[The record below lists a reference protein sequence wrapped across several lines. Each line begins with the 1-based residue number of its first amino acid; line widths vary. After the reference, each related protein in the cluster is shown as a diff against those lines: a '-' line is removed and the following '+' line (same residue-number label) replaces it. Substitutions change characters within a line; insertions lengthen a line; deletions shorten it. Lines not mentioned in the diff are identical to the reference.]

1 MTGKRT
7 IDDLVRLTET
17 VEDFCA
23 WIESL
28 PARDLRA
35 QSWGAREVLAHLVFW
50 HEYYCVQSRAAPAGK
65 SSSLPA
71 GRFTDINA
79 RAVEKYR
86 ALAPRAL
93 AARFRSVNRRLCRL
107 AAASDPRKIA
117 FRLKEDSQMWKLSEL
132 IPAVEA
138 HIRNH
143 RIKLGKRG

>member
-1 MTGKRT
+1 MSTQS
-7 IDDLVRLTET
+7 DLARLTDA
-17 VEDFCA
+17 VDKFCA

-35 QSWGAREVLAHLVFW
+35 RSWGPREVLAHLVFW
-50 HEYYCVQSRAAPAGK
+50 HEYYCAQSRAALAGK
-65 SSSLPA
+65 ASPLPA
-71 GRFTDINA
+71 GRFAEINA

-93 AARFRSVNRRLCRL
+93 AARFRSANRRLCRL
-107 AAASDPRKIA
+107 AAANGPRGIA
-117 FRLKEDSQMWKLSEL
+117 FRLKEDSQIWKLSDL

-143 RIKLGKRG
+143 RIKLGKHP